1 MTEDETL
8 GGYIE
13 AHQCPPAFQGADDV
27 SYTAEIIVDDEP
39 DENQQFGA
47 AVLFIRWSKD
57 SDQPDGHLETAYL
70 DHGETR
76 DEVKAAVEDLTLF
89 ELKKH
94 LDRLIEDRKERPA
107 W

>member
-8 GGYIE
+8 GRYIE
-13 AHQCPPAFQGADDV
+13 AFHCPPAFRGGDGI
-27 SYTAEIIVDDEP
+27 SYTAEIIVDEEP
-39 DENQQFGA
+39 DETQQFGA

-57 SDQPDGHLETAYL
+57 SDQPDGHLETSYL
-70 DHGETR
+70 AHSETPSQVR
-76 DEVKAAVEDLTLF
+76 TAVEELTLY

-94 LDRLIEDRKERPA
+94 LDRLIEDRKERPD